1 MHLESTIIYV
11 ASICAQ
17 SLHLGHKLRG
27 YVQKDGFGQF
37 ILIIPIMFFSKVKNQ
52 KIADTR
58 YLHFFCWYAKSNF
71 SRILT
76 SKLTAFHIIILTHLG
91 LGFKKITCL
100 FLLMPTAYIYE
111 ISRLLVNKWCLGIGW
126 FVYFL
131 FFIFILLVCKLVS
144 FF

>member
-1 MHLESTIIYV
+1 
-11 ASICAQ
+11 
-17 SLHLGHKLRG
+17 
-27 YVQKDGFGQF
+27 
-37 ILIIPIMFFSKVKNQ
+37 MFFSKVKNR

-100 FLLMPTAYIYE
+100 FLLMPTAYLRNFM
-111 ISRLLVNKWCLGIGW
+111 SLGQ
-126 FVYFL
+126 
-131 FFIFILLVCKLVS
+131 
-144 FF
+144 